1 MSLLFYLDI
10 KRKKEIDNQIYN
22 ITKVIQNVI
31 VGQNN

>member
-10 KRKKEIDNQIYN
+10 KRKKEIDNQSYN